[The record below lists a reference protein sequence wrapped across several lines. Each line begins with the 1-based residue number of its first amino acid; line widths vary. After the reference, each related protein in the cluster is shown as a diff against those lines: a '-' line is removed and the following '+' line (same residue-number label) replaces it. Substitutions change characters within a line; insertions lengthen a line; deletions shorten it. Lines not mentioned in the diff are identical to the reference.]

1 MKGKEYKMGLE
12 GVRDKKLLYHL
23 TKVDNMKM
31 IVNYGL
37 LPRKWLLKHK
47 MLFGDVADPQII
59 SKREEL
65 GLDIY
70 TPFHFHPYSA
80 FDVAV
85 KNTYSTEKF
94 AYICIKRALA
104 EFNNFKI
111 LIKHPL
117 SQQECILYNYV
128 DGIKNIDWDTME
140 KVGGIDEYSR
150 NVKMAECL
158 TDKCIPAELFQ
169 CVYVPDKET
178 QQYIEKLFQDKG
190 ILEQPPYVSIQSKW
204 F

>member
-1 MKGKEYKMGLE
+1 MGLE
-12 GVRDKKLLYHL
+12 GVREKKLLYHL
-23 TKVDNMKM
+23 TRVDNMES
-31 IVNYGL
+31 IINDGL
-37 LPRKWLLKHK
+37 LPRKYLLEQG
-47 MLFGDVADPQII
+47 MIFEDVADSQII
-59 SKREEL
+59 DKREEL
-65 GLDIY
+65 GLDKY

-104 EFNNFKI
+104 QFNNFKI

-117 SQQECILYNYV
+117 SQQECVLYDYIEGMN
-128 DGIKNIDWDTME
+128 NIDWETME
-140 KVGGIDEYSR
+140 TVGAVDEYSR

-158 TDKCIPAELFQ
+158 TDKCIPADLFQ
-169 CVYVPDKET
+169 CVYVPDEKT
-178 QQYIEKLFQDKG
+178 KLYIERLFRNKG
-190 ILEQPPYVSIQSKW
+190 IMEQPPYVNVQPHW

>member
-1 MKGKEYKMGLE
+1 MGLE

-23 TKVDNMKM
+23 TRVDNMEM
-31 IVNYGL
+31 IINYGL
-37 LPRKWLLKHK
+37 LSRRRLLEHK

-94 AYICIKRALA
+94 VYICIRRALA
-104 EFNNFKI
+104 EFNDFKI

-128 DGIKNIDWDTME
+128 DGIRNIDWDTME
-140 KVGGIDEYSR
+140 RVGGTDEYSR

-169 CVYVPDKET
+169 CVYVPDIET
-178 QQYIEKLFQDKG
+178 QKYIEGLFQDKG
-190 ILEQPPYVSIQSKW
+190 ILEQPPYISIQSKW